1 MNQMTPGEQ
10 GYLHK
15 LAKRLITL
23 QNFLNS
29 LDVKDDLAIDQ
40 WFEWLAQIKEIQGN
54 SNNDIS
60 FTACLMAKAY
70 LIREFGEIDDFDV
83 SAKPQGAPGLDIDIQ
98 TRAGKRIIGEIK
110 TTVPYSGARSDLG
123 AQQKDAFQKD
133 FAKLN
138 NTPADY
144 KYFFVT
150 DATTYNIVKRKYAHQ
165 IPGVEIIQLVIKD
178 YAD

>member
-1 MNQMTPGEQ
+1 
-10 GYLHK
+10 
-15 LAKRLITL
+15 
-23 QNFLNS
+23 
-29 LDVKDDLAIDQ
+29 
-40 WFEWLAQIKEIQGN
+40 
-54 SNNDIS
+54 
-60 FTACLMAKAY
+60 MAKAY

-110 TTVPYSGARSDLG
+110 TTVPYSGARNDLG

-138 NTPADY
+138 TTPADY

-150 DATTYNIVKRKYAHQ
+150 DSATYNIVKRKYASQ
-165 IPGVEIIQLVIKD
+165 IPGVQVIHLVTKD
-178 YAD
+178 SAD